1 MLGVKGRPSVAE
13 DIAVARDLLIADY
26 IGGKVH
32 IAHVST
38 KGAVELIRQAKAR
51 GIDVTAEVTPHHLS
65 LTDEIVTMANTATK
79 VNPPLRSR
87 DHVEAMIQGLKDGT
101 IDAIATDHSPHA
113 FEEKDREYCFA
124 PSGFSGLE
132 TALGVVLTHL
142 YHTGL
147 FTLSEV
153 VERMTAAPARVMDLA
168 EGTLSVGASADV
180 VVFDPD
186 AEWTVDPK
194 EFYTKAKMTP
204 YEGMKLK
211 GKAVMTI
218 VNGKVVM
225 ENGQITA
232 SCL

>member
-1 MLGVKGRPSVAE
+1 MS
-13 DIAVARDLLIADY
+13 
-26 IGGKVH
+26 
-32 IAHVST
+32 
-38 KGAVELIRQAKAR
+38 
-51 GIDVTAEVTPHHLS
+51 
-65 LTDEIVTMANTATK
+65 NTATK

-87 DHVEAMIQGLKDGT
+87 DHVDAMIQGLKDGT